1 MPKDLRIAILGAG
14 RLGEALIR
22 GLLDSALVTTES
34 LRATVATSA
43 RAELLRKKYGLHVTA
58 GSNRAAVAGA
68 DAVILA
74 VKPGKVTA
82 VLTSVGPVFSTRQ
95 IMISLAAAVP
105 VRRMEELL
113 PAGTSVFRA
122 MPNIAMTVRQS
133 ATALCANAS
142 ATSEQRCAVERM
154 FRTVGSVEWV
164 EESAMNAATGL
175 SGSGPAF
182 VFHMLAA
189 LTTGGDKA
197 GLPKAVAYR
206 LARQTLQGAARLAI
220 ETNLT
225 PNEWIEQVKT
235 PGGTTVE
242 GLTVLEEAGVQE
254 AFVEAVASAS
264 RRAATLSE
272 NL

>member
-1 MPKDLRIAILGAG
+1 MPKNLRIAILGAG

-22 GLLDSALVTTES
+22 GLLDSALVTTER
-34 LRATVATSA
+34 LQATVATSA

-58 GSNRAAVAGA
+58 GSNEAAVVGA

-74 VKPGKVTA
+74 VKPAKVAA
-82 VLTSVGPVFSTRQ
+82 VLNAVGPVFSTGQ
-95 IMISLAAAVP
+95 IMISLVAAVP
-105 VRRMEELL
+105 TRSLEELL
-113 PAGTSVFRA
+113 PVGTTVFRA
-122 MPNIAMTVRQS
+122 MPNIAMTVGES
-133 ATALCANAS
+133 ATALCSNAS
-142 ATSEQRCAVERM
+142 ATSGQRCAVEGM

-164 EESAMNAATGL
+164 EESAMDAATGL
-175 SGSGPAF
+175 AGSGPAF

-189 LTTGGDKA
+189 LTAGGNKA
-197 GLPKAVAYR
+197 GLPQDVAYR

-242 GLTVLEEAGVQE
+242 GLSVLEEAKVYE

-264 RRAATLSE
+264 RRAIRLSK